1 MRSMPEP
8 AFLCI
13 GASESLL
20 RLATR
25 FELQE
30 IGGSFIY
37 VKGPAAATDCR
48 LAVSLRGE
56 RV

>member
-1 MRSMPEP
+1 MPEP
-8 AFLCI
+8 AFLCL

-30 IGGSFIY
+30 IGGAFIY
-37 VKGPAAATDCR
+37 VKSQAAATDSG